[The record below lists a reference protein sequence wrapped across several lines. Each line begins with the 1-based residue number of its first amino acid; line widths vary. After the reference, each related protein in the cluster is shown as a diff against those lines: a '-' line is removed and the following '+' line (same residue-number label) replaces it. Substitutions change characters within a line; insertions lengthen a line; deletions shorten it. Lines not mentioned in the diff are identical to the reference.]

1 MSEKI
6 KISLINKTTSEKK
19 VKKVDP
25 SMKLNEFREN
35 QKIENDY
42 IFISDDGNVDIE
54 DEKDFEIQEI
64 IKKENNT
71 NCLYIQIN
79 EFKKKEKAINDE
91 KKIKNNYKKVIKKII
106 IK

>member
-79 EFKKKEKAINDE
+79 EFKKKEKAIDDE
-91 KKIKNNYKKVIKKII
+91 NKLKSNYKKVIKKII

>member
-54 DEKDFEIQEI
+54 DEKDFEVQEI

-79 EFKKKEKAINDE
+79 EFKKKEKAIDDE
-91 KKIKNNYKKVIKKII
+91 NKLKSKL
-106 IK
+106 

>member
-6 KISLINKTTSEKK
+6 KISLINKTTFEKK

-54 DEKDFEIQEI
+54 DEKDFEVQEI

-79 EFKKKEKAINDE
+79 EFKKKEKAIDDE
-91 KKIKNNYKKVIKKII
+91 NKLKSKL
-106 IK
+106 

>member
-1 MSEKI
+1 MSQKI

-54 DEKDFEIQEI
+54 DEKDFEVQEI

-79 EFKKKEKAINDE
+79 EFKKKEKAIDDE
-91 KKIKNNYKKVIKKII
+91 NKLKSKL
-106 IK
+106 